1 MTSQTRAMSFNAAA
15 DRYAAYRPSY
25 PSELFGA
32 LAELAGFPLAGA
44 RVADVGAGTGIS
56 TAQLLERGAEVIAV
70 EPGAG
75 MAAWFRKSLP
85 DAPLIRGDANALP
98 LADSSRDLIT
108 YAQSW
113 HWTDT
118 ARSVPEA
125 LRVLRPGGSLAI
137 WWNITALDV
146 PWIAE
151 QTERI
156 TRHTG
161 ATSPSLSPIDDPDAV
176 RRAGLDG
183 LRIARRH
190 VRWSRTVP
198 LDTHLGNLASHSG
211 FLVMDEEET
220 REFLDAERVRLRALF
235 PDERI
240 AETYVVDLWVAG
252 DAEGGP
258 AQAGHPTR

>member
-1 MTSQTRAMSFNAAA
+1 MTSRSRAMSFNAAA

-25 PSELFGA
+25 PSQLFGA
-32 LAELAGFPLAGA
+32 VEELTGIPLAGA

-56 TAQLLERGAEVIAV
+56 TEQLVERGAEVIAV
-70 EPGAG
+70 EPGEG

-85 DAPLIRGDANALP
+85 DVPLVRGDANALP
-98 LADSSRDLIT
+98 LADGCCDLLT

-118 ARSVPEA
+118 SRSVPEA
-125 LRVLRPGGSLAI
+125 LRVLRQGGSLVI
-137 WWNITALDV
+137 WWNTTAHDV

-161 ATSPSLSPIDDPDAV
+161 ATSPSLSPIDDPEAV
-176 RRAGLDG
+176 RKAGLEG
-183 LRIARRH
+183 LRVGRRH

-198 LDTHLGNLASHSG
+198 VETHLGNLASHSG
-211 FLVMDEEET
+211 FLVMDDEATES
-220 REFLDAERVRLRALF
+220 FLDAERGRLRRLF
-235 PDERI
+235 PDERVV
-240 AETYVVDLWVAG
+240 ETYVVDLWVAS
-252 DAEGGP
+252 
-258 AQAGHPTR
+258 AG